1 MFKDQ
6 LAKEVAARRT
16 FAIISHPNIWYH
28 FKPIQPIS
36 IIIMKSL

>member
-16 FAIISHPNIWYH
+16 FAIISHPNI
-28 FKPIQPIS
+28 
-36 IIIMKSL
+36 